1 MEELKKVKCEW
12 CGQIYDYIDEPKEVK
27 EMGINV
33 CENCWEEGQKEKK
46 DTLEFFDNL
55 KKKKVKCE
63 ACGNMYEYID
73 EPQEVKEGGTYICP
87 DCWAKEEGE

>member
-27 EMGINV
+27 E
-33 CENCWEEGQKEKK
+33 
-46 DTLEFFDNL
+46 
-55 KKKKVKCE
+55 
-63 ACGNMYEYID
+63 
-73 EPQEVKEGGTYICP
+73 GGTHICP